1 MQRITNKITG
11 EVYEAEQL
19 FDPMLNNAI
28 LKVEFKFKDGSVK
41 RVKARHPAN
50 LFLGK
55 VPPGTPI
62 IIMLNNLKCWNGR
75 FGGIENSDEGYEITL
90 LHHENDDAIGFNTRN
105 LIGYF
110 IK

>member
-19 FDPMLNNAI
+19 FDPMLNNAT

-55 VPPGTPI
+55 VASGTPI
-62 IIMLNNLKCWNGR
+62 SIMFNSLKSWAGR
-75 FGGIENSDEGYEITL
+75 FGGIEKSDDGYEIVL
-90 LHHENDDAIGFNTRN
+90 LHREKDDAIGFNTRN
-105 LIGYF
+105 LVGYF